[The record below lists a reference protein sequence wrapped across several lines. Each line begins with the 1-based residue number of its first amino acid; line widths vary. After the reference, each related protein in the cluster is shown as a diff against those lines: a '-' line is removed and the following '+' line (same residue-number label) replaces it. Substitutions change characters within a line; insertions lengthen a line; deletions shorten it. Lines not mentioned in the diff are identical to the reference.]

1 MKKYFS
7 IIGILIF
14 LSSCQ
19 NLENSKK
26 IDFSKEK
33 KNKGISL
40 KATTSGVEIKNWNEN
55 ISSNRY

>member
-1 MKKYFS
+1 MKKYFW

-19 NLENSKK
+19 NLENSEK

-40 KATTSGVEIKNWNEN
+40 KVTTSGVEIKNWDEN
-55 ISSNRY
+55 ISSYRY

>member
-1 MKKYFS
+1 MKKYFW

-19 NLENSKK
+19 NLENSEK

-40 KATTSGVEIKNWNEN
+40 KATTSGVEIKNWDEN
-55 ISSNRY
+55 ISSYRY